1 MEIDNKT
8 ATCILPEGIVA
19 LPHRSGLIEKKEII
33 EHPHSSSLR
42 VLWHLFRSDL
52 IEKERDNRTTT
63 LILPEDIVAL
73 LPGSDLIVMER
84 DNRTTT
90 RILPEGIVALL
101 HGSDLI
107 IVK

>member
-1 MEIDNKT
+1 MLTFYIPLVDVFF
-8 ATCILPEGIVA
+8 PEGIVA
-19 LPHRSGLIEKKEII
+19 LLH
-33 EHPHSSSLR
+33 
-42 VLWHLFRSDL
+42 
-52 IEKERDNRTTT
+52 
-63 LILPEDIVAL
+63 
-73 LPGSDLIVMER
+73 GSDLIVMER